1 MSTGKPFHIK
11 GLATRRRNTLQQHG
25 VDHTTMTDDE
35 VVEYIQ
41 ANGLK
46 RKFRNIDR
54 AAGVVGKVKF
64 SAPTDDVPLP
74 PHYTQRRKKEMPSP
88 IATLAV
94 GQSIRLYEK
103 CTTKIKARYRSFAK
117 EYRKEHSLKPA
128 QWAIK
133 IAVDPTDKNW
143 TRIWRVK

>member
-1 MSTGKPFHIK
+1 MSAEKPFHIK

-25 VDHTTMTDDE
+25 VDHSAMTDE
-35 VVEYIQ
+35 QVTEYIK
-41 ANGLK
+41 AHGLV
-46 RKFRNIDR
+46 RKYRNIDR
-54 AAGVVGKVKF
+54 VAGVVGKVKF
-64 SAPTDDVPLP
+64 SAPTDDVPPP

-88 IATLAV
+88 IATLTV

-103 CTTKIKARYRSFAK
+103 CTTKVKARYRAFAK
-117 EYRKEHSLKPA
+117 RHRKEHGLEPA